1 MQWAFR
7 KPCTSTRAC
16 CSAGFLRGVSRTF
29 RRLECGRMCTGRPF
43 EASWEELSR
52 CSRRFGGLT
61 LSGESLNIFQY
72 ASCLLDLE
80 VELAR
85 RCCCR
90 PKYIRSLEDGSPLF
104 PAICAQPVRSRLRQ
118 EDHGETRENA
128 ESRQMILSRRCSHNY
143 SCTSHA
149 YHASS
154 FLALQAVTSVLP
166 GTDRMLTPHLNSK
179 QKPHSRSFPVIFLRS
194 FGTDQ
199 ALTRQLFGCPLLW
212 QLPHPTNWMHIIPL
226 ESVGAFA
233 NEHC

>member
-1 MQWAFR
+1 
-7 KPCTSTRAC
+7 
-16 CSAGFLRGVSRTF
+16 
-29 RRLECGRMCTGRPF
+29 MCTGRPF

-90 PKYIRSLEDGSPLF
+90 PGGSMPLVARSNVRRSRGIWQRTCTLDKYIRSLEDGSPLF

-166 GTDRMLTPHLNSK
+166 VL
-179 QKPHSRSFPVIFLRS
+179 IE
-194 FGTDQ
+194 
-199 ALTRQLFGCPLLW
+199 C
-212 QLPHPTNWMHIIPL
+212 
-226 ESVGAFA
+226 
-233 NEHC
+233 